1 MVESAQKSR
10 SLWVRYWRPA
20 PLLVAACSMLL
31 AAAALEA
38 GSVREATAVSRS
50 PAVDAADFFLFR
62 SYEPGRDGYVVLIA
76 TYNPL
81 QEPAFGGPNHYPL
94 DTGAI
99 YEIHVANDGDAEED
113 VTFRFNFDQR
123 FRALELE
130 VGLPG
135 AEESV
140 PIAQVNAGEIRGGD
154 ESGLNVLRSYTVKVF
169 RHGEAGQQGEFL
181 TRAATGAHRLR
192 MPFDDIGDKSIPD
205 YERYSSSFV
214 YEVNV
219 PGCDGTG
226 RVFVGQRE
234 DPFRG
239 NLGEF
244 YDLINVDM
252 IGTVRDRASDTAQER
267 HGPRSRGAH
276 RLPDRRRQSGD
287 RRLDYGEPSPRPRAE
302 GQPGF

>member
-205 YERYSSSFV
+205 FERYSSSFV

-226 RVFVGQRE
+226 RVF
-234 DPFRG
+234 
-239 NLGEF
+239 
-244 YDLINVDM
+244 
-252 IGTVRDRASDTAQER
+252 
-267 HGPRSRGAH
+267 
-276 RLPDRRRQSGD
+276 
-287 RRLDYGEPSPRPRAE
+287 
-302 GQPGF
+302 